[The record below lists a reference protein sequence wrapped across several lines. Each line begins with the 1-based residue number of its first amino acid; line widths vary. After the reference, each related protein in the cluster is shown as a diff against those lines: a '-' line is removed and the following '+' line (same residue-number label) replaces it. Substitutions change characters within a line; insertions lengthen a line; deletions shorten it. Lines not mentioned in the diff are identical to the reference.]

1 VANHVDI
8 FEFCMF
14 YVVCFTALFSLTP
27 LGEFPPRPITFTIPA
42 LTIASVD
49 VYPSTTW
56 SIPWINFMVMLG
68 TSGLLLI
75 IAINLVSNI
84 EVLGSGMS
92 FNGKYLSTIV
102 VGFIFGAGIGTSMIQ
117 MMPTDLPL
125 LVSFFLVWV
134 WVILLI
140 YSVVMYAGA
149 GSTG

>member
-1 VANHVDI
+1 
-8 FEFCMF
+8 
-14 YVVCFTALFSLTP
+14 
-27 LGEFPPRPITFTIPA
+27 
-42 LTIASVD
+42 
-49 VYPSTTW
+49 
-56 SIPWINFMVMLG
+56 MVMLG